1 MNFGKIY
8 HYAQIYKPF
17 RLAPVVLST
26 NDLNCNFFH
35 SAFSYL
41 CTLKPTTMKVN
52 QQLFNNREEALT
64 GLRNLNASEYEL
76 HFLFADKIY
85 LEDAEIL
92 KQIHETFKGTVLG
105 GCSSSG
111 EIGDK
116 KFAEKS
122 MVVTSVKLEKSCV
135 KKACYRLK
143 DVSDSR
149 KAGEQIANELK
160 GEGLKH
166 IYIISDGITVN
177 GTRLIEGINSVYD
190 KGVNVSGGLAGDNA
204 AFIKTYVADMENNF
218 VSDIVTAIGFYG
230 DAIQTGCGSFG
241 GWDSFGIDRVV
252 TKSKENVVYEIDG
265 QPALDLYKSYLGD
278 MSNELPGSALFF
290 PLEMRTSEDSELL
303 VRTILGV
310 NEEEKSMTFAGNL
323 PEGAFVRLMK
333 TNVNRVIDGAGKAS
347 GLVKESVDKE
357 AQLLLMVSCV
367 GRKLV
372 LKQLVQDE
380 VEAVTENF
388 SQDTVFTGFYSNGE
402 IAKMHFHDNCNLHNQ
417 TMTITSIS
425 EG

>member
-1 MNFGKIY
+1 
-8 HYAQIYKPF
+8 
-17 RLAPVVLST
+17 
-26 NDLNCNFFH
+26 
-35 SAFSYL
+35 
-41 CTLKPTTMKVN
+41 MKLN
-52 QQLFNNREEALT
+52 QQLYNNPEEALS
-64 GLRNLNASEYEL
+64 GLKSIKASEYEL
-76 HFLFADKIY
+76 HFLFADKSY
-85 LEDAEIL
+85 FEDEVIL
-92 KQIHETFKGTVLG
+92 QQIKETFKGSVLA

-111 EIGDK
+111 EIGNK

-135 KKACYRLK
+135 KKSCFKLN
-143 DVSDSR
+143 DINDSR
-149 KAGEQIANELK
+149 KAGEQIANDLK

-190 KGVNVSGGLAGDNA
+190 KGVNISGGLAGDNA
-204 AFIKTYVADMENNF
+204 TFTKTFVADMENNF
-218 VSDIVTAIGFYG
+218 VSDVVTAIGFYG
-230 DAIQTGCGSFG
+230 EAIQTGCGSFG

-278 MSNELPGSALFF
+278 MSKELPGSALFF

-347 GLVKESVDKE
+347 ELVKEGIDRE

-388 SQDTVFTGFYSNGE
+388 SSETVFTGFYSNGE
-402 IAKMHFHDNCNLHNQ
+402 IAKMQFHDNCNLHNQ